1 MDTYNNYDNLEIFV
15 RKLCSLKAETECVEF
30 KHNNIKPDEIG
41 EYISALSNT
50 AATIPQ
56 PFAYVVWG
64 IDDASH
70 KIIGTNFYPLNTK
83 CGNEDLINWLSCL
96 VQPKIRFQFFNITI
110 DNKNVVVLEIPAASH
125 TPVSFKD
132 TEYIRVGSYKKKLK
146 GHPEHERALWSAF
159 EKHCFE
165 QETAA
170 EKLTSD
176 QVLEYIAYPEYFNL
190 LKLNL
195 PSDKTLIL
203 KALSTED
210 IISEDFS
217 GRWNITNVGAV
228 LFAKDLT
235 KYAGL
240 RRKTVRV
247 IFYKGTSRIET
258 EREVEFKGG
267 YAFSYENIVS
277 YITELSP
284 KKEVIAKGIRKSISL
299 FPELAVREL
308 VANALIHQDFY
319 IRGTSIMVEI
329 FNDRIEITN
338 PGLPLIAID
347 RFLDNPP
354 KSRNEHIASL
364 LRRIGVCEERG
375 SGIDKVVEIT
385 EQYQLPA
392 PLFETTAEHTR
403 VVLFAHRSFQEI
415 ERDARIRA
423 AYLHA
428 SLKYVERKS
437 MTNKTLRERFEL
449 DAKNSATVSRII
461 KDAIDRKLIKCQDET
476 VGAKAK
482 KYLPYW
488 A

>member
-56 PFAYVVWG
+56 PFAYVGWG

-70 KIIGTNFYPLNTK
+70 KIIGT
-83 CGNEDLINWLSCL
+83 
-96 VQPKIRFQFFNITI
+96 

-146 GHPEHERALWSAF
+146 GHPEQERALWSAF

-170 EKLTSD
+170 
-176 QVLEYIAYPEYFNL
+176 
-190 LKLNL
+190 
-195 PSDKTLIL
+195 
-203 KALSTED
+203 
-210 IISEDFS
+210 
-217 GRWNITNVGAV
+217 
-228 LFAKDLT
+228 
-235 KYAGL
+235 
-240 RRKTVRV
+240 
-247 IFYKGTSRIET
+247 
-258 EREVEFKGG
+258 
-267 YAFSYENIVS
+267 
-277 YITELSP
+277 
-284 KKEVIAKGIRKSISL
+284 
-299 FPELAVREL
+299 
-308 VANALIHQDFY
+308 
-319 IRGTSIMVEI
+319 
-329 FNDRIEITN
+329 
-338 PGLPLIAID
+338 
-347 RFLDNPP
+347 
-354 KSRNEHIASL
+354 
-364 LRRIGVCEERG
+364 
-375 SGIDKVVEIT
+375 EIT

>member
-1 MDTYNNYDNLEIFV
+1 M
-15 RKLCSLKAETECVEF
+15 
-30 KHNNIKPDEIG
+30 
-41 EYISALSNT
+41 
-50 AATIPQ
+50 
-56 PFAYVVWG
+56 
-64 IDDASH
+64 
-70 KIIGTNFYPLNTK
+70 
-83 CGNEDLINWLSCL
+83 
-96 VQPKIRFQFFNITI
+96 
-110 DNKNVVVLEIPAASH
+110 
-125 TPVSFKD
+125 
-132 TEYIRVGSYKKKLK
+132 
-146 GHPEHERALWSAF
+146 
-159 EKHCFE
+159 
-165 QETAA
+165 
-170 EKLTSD
+170 
-176 QVLEYIAYPEYFNL
+176 
-190 LKLNL
+190 
-195 PSDKTLIL
+195 
-203 KALSTED
+203 
-210 IISEDFS
+210 
-217 GRWNITNVGAV
+217 
-228 LFAKDLT
+228 
-235 KYAGL
+235 
-240 RRKTVRV
+240 
-247 IFYKGTSRIET
+247 
-258 EREVEFKGG
+258 
-267 YAFSYENIVS
+267 
-277 YITELSP
+277 
-284 KKEVIAKGIRKSISL
+284 
-299 FPELAVREL
+299 
-308 VANALIHQDFY
+308 
-319 IRGTSIMVEI
+319 
-329 FNDRIEITN
+329 
-338 PGLPLIAID
+338 IAID